1 MSSNLACKNRIE
13 MENMFPHCW
22 KDRTGIC
29 TASLPKRFLSRQLTW
44 LRGRLEWSALSS
56 VSLHLLY
63 SSCMC
68 CSHHHLFFQ
77 PTERLCWI
85 EFCYYIKHWSKW
97 SHHSLQVRET
107 LLLFSSISKHSWSEL
122 SSFFVESQQG
132 TPGTCSHCLPSY
144 FIPPELPCILSK
156 DLSLLAARMYY
167 DADLLRG
174 HGKRLFCG

>member
-1 MSSNLACKNRIE
+1 
-13 MENMFPHCW
+13 MFPHCW

-29 TASLPKRFLSRQLTW
+29 TASLLKRFLSRQLTW
-44 LRGRLEWSALSS
+44 LRGRLGWSALSS